1 MDYRT
6 VFEVSAAGMDFEKKR
21 LELATLNLANMHT
34 SSAPGAAAFKPLRAV
49 ASPLTVDFASLMVGD
64 SSDGD
69 IAHVTRAVNSVPL
82 AVAPHLLH
90 EPGHPHADDKGMVSY
105 PGVDQASEMII
116 AMTALRSYEANVA
129 AAGMARAMAARALE
143 IGGQ

>member
-6 VFEVSAAGMDFEKKR
+6 VFEVSAAGMDLEKKR

-34 SSAPGAAAFKPLRAV
+34 SSAPGAPAFKPLRAV
-49 ASPLTVDFASLMVGD
+49 ASPLSVDFASLMTGE
-64 SSDGD
+64 SDGET
-69 IAHVTRAVNSVPL
+69 AHVARSISSVPL

-90 EPGHPHADDKGMVSY
+90 EPGHPNADDKGMVSY

-129 AAGMARAMAARALE
+129 AAGMARAMAAKALE